1 MALPKPQLFQPD
13 KCDHRGGA
21 MGIHQGALEA
31 LEEVA
36 EALRS
41 AGLLGRRSHVMDV
54 TGGVHEI
61 GGPFFGDVKGVM
73 KLRFLYFFLGGWI

>member
-1 MALPKPQLFQPD
+1 
-13 KCDHRGGA
+13 

-41 AGLLGRRSHVMDV
+41 AGLLGQRSDVMDV
-54 TGGVHEI
+54 TRGC
-61 GGPFFGDVKGVM
+61 PFFGDVKGVM
-73 KLRFLYFFLGGWI
+73 NLSCFFLAGI